1 VKHAGAAKEAA
12 LPRPVHPIPSL
23 LRGRVGSRFPVPV
36 GVPTDRN
43 GMQSRAARGGWCDWM
58 DTSMTDEATTGS
70 WTERKEGAPRWS
82 VRVPVAISRG
92 RRRRVALDILD
103 RIGSGWVLIYT

>member
-1 VKHAGAAKEAA
+1 MA
-12 LPRPVHPIPSL
+12 LP
-23 LRGRVGSRFPVPV
+23 PVPV

-43 GMQSRAARGGWCDWM
+43 GMQSRAARGGYARPLALFCPRGWM
-58 DTSMTDEATTGS
+58 DTGMTDEATTGS